1 VDSVVLRKCGFDL
14 AHARQKGQRRSDRH
28 LHAVQ
33 GMALGAPVTWSMF
46 FLGNLLPV
54 TLGNIVGGAVC
65 MATTYALSFGR
76 LQSKLTG

>member
-1 VDSVVLRKCGFDL
+1 M
-14 AHARQKGQRRSDRH
+14 
-28 LHAVQ
+28 Q